1 MQFKLKE
8 INGIKDLYHCNFENE
23 TMSKTLSK
31 YIADFHY
38 VNKTIM
44 LVLPA
49 ALGGVSMAMF
59 VVTVI
64 GATVVC
70 TNNKHK
76 HWFSLSYWS

>member
-8 INGIKDLYHCNFENE
+8 INGIKDLYHWNFENE

-31 YIADFHY
+31 YIAAFHY

-59 VVTVI
+59 VTVI
-64 GATVVC
+64 GVTVVC
-70 TNNKHK
+70 TNNKNK
-76 HWFSLSYWS
+76 HWFSLSY